1 MATHNFTLT
10 FFLWD
15 KARHTKSSFHY
26 FYTCKRFLPTFAI
39 RFFDAWLGSV
49 KLLKTEPDHHSICDI
64 VYHHLML
71 FLQPCYNDLELNADW
86 NKWEY
91 SDIEIVQMI
100 RMADMYPSPFL
111 NDETPAV
118 RGAESKNNNSCI

>member
-1 MATHNFTLT
+1 
-10 FFLWD
+10 
-15 KARHTKSSFHY
+15 
-26 FYTCKRFLPTFAI
+26 
-39 RFFDAWLGSV
+39 
-49 KLLKTEPDHHSICDI
+49 
-64 VYHHLML
+64 ML